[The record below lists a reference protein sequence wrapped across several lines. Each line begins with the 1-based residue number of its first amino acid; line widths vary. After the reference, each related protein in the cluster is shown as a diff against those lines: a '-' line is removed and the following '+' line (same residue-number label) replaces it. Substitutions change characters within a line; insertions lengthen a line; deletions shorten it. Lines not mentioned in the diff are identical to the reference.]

1 MIPTKI
7 DKIVVVGGGSA
18 GWMSAAFL
26 IKAFPDKD
34 ITLVESPNHPIV
46 GVGESTLGG
55 IKAFCAFLDIDEKD
69 FLTTTNGSLKM
80 SIKFTDFYK
89 KDGSSFHYPFGQ
101 PNLEGT
107 YAGLRDWLYLK
118 AIGGDEV
125 PVQDFAR
132 CYFPAA
138 ALFEQNKFSLNEYG
152 DFDNYNP
159 KTDVAY
165 HFDATKFGQWLK
177 NNYSLP
183 RGVKHIL
190 ATVAEIPTN
199 ENGVE
204 CLILDSGE
212 RIAADLFIDA
222 TGWQSLLLA
231 QTLQVP
237 FNSYSHLLPNNKAWA
252 CQVPY
257 LEKEKELEPFT
268 NCTALENGWAWN
280 IPLWSRLGTG
290 YVFSDKFTTNEDA
303 LEQYKNYLCSDRMVI
318 PRTRE
323 QIDELKYNLIEMR
336 VGIHEKIWEKNVCAI
351 GLAAGFIEPLES
363 NGLFT
368 VHEFLFALA
377 KAMRREVV
385 SQLEVDFF
393 NFACVN
399 LYKGFAFFVAQ
410 HYLLSTRTD
419 TEYWRDA
426 SGKSFLDELKRF
438 NDNTVSNQNH
448 LFSAK
453 YEHTQLSNIAGIN
466 YISAGMNFFVWD
478 DVDTFLSFFYGGTS
492 RPEMESVYF
501 PRLQA
506 KKRRWAMAAQF
517 APTLYEFL
525 RDNIYTHE

>member
-1 MIPTKI
+1 LIPTKI
-7 DKIVVVGGGSA
+7 DKIVIVGGGSA

-118 AIGGDEV
+118 AIGGDEI

-138 ALFEQNKFSLNEYG
+138 ALFEQNKFSLNEHG

-183 RGVKHIL
+183 RGVKHVL
-190 ATVAEIPTN
+190 ATVVGIPTN

-257 LEKEKELEPFT
+257 LDKEKELEPFT

-290 YVFSDKFTTNEDA
+290 YVFSDKFTTDEDA

-466 YISAGMNFFVWD
+466 YISAGMNFFIWD
-478 DVDTFLSFFYGGTS
+478 DIDTFLSFFYGGTS
-492 RPEMESVYF
+492 QPEMESVYI
-501 PRLQA
+501 PRLYA

-517 APTLYEFL
+517 APTLYEYL
-525 RDNIYTHE
+525 RDNIYAQE